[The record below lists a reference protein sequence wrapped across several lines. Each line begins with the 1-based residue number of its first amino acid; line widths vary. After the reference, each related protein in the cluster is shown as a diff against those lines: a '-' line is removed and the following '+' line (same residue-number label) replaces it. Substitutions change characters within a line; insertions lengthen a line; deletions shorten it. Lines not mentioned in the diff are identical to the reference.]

1 MTEDQLLAFLSV
13 ARHRSLSRAAAE
25 LDLGQPTIS
34 DRLRSLERE
43 LGAALVRRH
52 GRGVALTSEGEAF
65 LAYAQRALDVLRQ
78 GKETVR
84 AAHKGGGG
92 RVSIAVTVTTGAYL
106 FAPVL
111 VTFQK
116 EYPEIEVQVRS
127 AHSWESPGLLLD
139 DVVQLALISGPI
151 VHPQIETIR
160 TFRSKLICVTGP
172 QHNRASMITRSDL
185 AADRLLVSYW
195 GPAYQ
200 AFLEEVKASAI
211 DGGKNWIELS
221 PVELVKGL
229 LIAGVGVSIIPAIS
243 ARLEIEAGTLLE
255 LGLSDAV
262 LPAWQIALIRRR
274 HRPANR
280 AADLLA
286 ESLATSL
293 EKDGYNWHSV
303 APTSE

>member
-1 MTEDQLLAFLSV
+1 MTEDQLLAFLAV

-52 GRGVALTSEGEAF
+52 GRGVALTPEGEAF
-65 LAYAQRALDVLRQ
+65 LSYAQRALDVLKQ

-84 AAHKGGGG
+84 TAHTGSGG
-92 RVSIAVTVTTGAYL
+92 RVSIAVTVTAGAYL
-106 FAPVL
+106 FAPAL
-111 VTFQK
+111 VAFQR
-116 EYPEIEVQVRS
+116 EHPDIDVQVRS

-151 VHPQIETIR
+151 VHPQIETVQ
-160 TFRSKLICVTGP
+160 TFRSKLICVAG
-172 QHNRASMITRSDL
+172 QDRSGAVSRSDL

-200 AFLEEVKASAI
+200 SFLEEVKASAS
-211 DGGKNWIELS
+211 DGGQQWMEIS

-229 LIAGVGVSIIPAIS
+229 LIAGVGVSIIPEIS
-243 ARLEIEAGTLLE
+243 ARLELKAGTLIE
-255 LGLSDAV
+255 LPLRDAA
-262 LPAWQIALIRRR
+262 LPDWQIALIRRR
-274 HRPANR
+274 HRSQPR
-280 AADLLA
+280 AVTALA
-286 ESLATSL
+286 ESLLKHLSA
-293 EKDGYNWHSV
+293 
-303 APTSE
+303 AA